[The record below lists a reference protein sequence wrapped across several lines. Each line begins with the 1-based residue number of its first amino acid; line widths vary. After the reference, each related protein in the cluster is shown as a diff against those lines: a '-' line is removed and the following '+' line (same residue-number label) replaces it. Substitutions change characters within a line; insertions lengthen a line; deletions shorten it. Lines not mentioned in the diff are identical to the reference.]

1 MGPILPTAPMLV
13 WDGSAGFKTDGLDPH
28 KGTQNRTVFRFKV
41 KYYAHDSD
49 RPTGICVV
57 LKRSGRTYRS
67 FPLGLQRGTDAATG
81 LTYGTS
87 TKLPAGSYSY
97 AFQAKDKHGAATGAP
112 TKALSGPT
120 VSGARAS
127 VVSALSA
134 AATRTGGAQIS
145 FSLSEAATVTAEVL
159 NLAGRRVA
167 TLARGRELE
176 AGAQTLAWSGRSDE
190 GPAAPNGL
198 YLLRLEARSADGSVS
213 RHLAGVPMNR

>member
-1 MGPILPTAPMLV
+1 
-13 WDGSAGFKTDGLDPH
+13 
-28 KGTQNRTVFRFKV
+28 V

-120 VSGARAS
+120 VSAARAS

-167 TLARGRELE
+167 TLARGRDCPEGSNTLLWD
-176 AGAQTLAWSGRSDE
+176 AQSDAQVAVPSGT
-190 GPAAPNGL
+190 
-198 YLLRLEARSADGSVS
+198 YLIEVVAKSADGTRTRALGTV
-213 RHLAGVPMNR
+213 RLAR